1 MPAEQSMRV
10 DLALKRLL
18 LVKSRTEA
26 KEACDVGAVH
36 VNGKPAKAAQEVRV
50 GDRIRVDYAHRTV
63 ELEIVADIGKN
74 VSRADAKTLYRVLR
88 DEKVS

>member
-1 MPAEQSMRV
+1 VRV

-36 VNGKPAKAAQEVRV
+36 VNGKPAKASQEVHT

-63 ELEIVADIGKN
+63 EVEIVADIGKN
-74 VSRADAKTLYRVLR
+74 VSREAAKTLYRVLR

>member
-1 MPAEQSMRV
+1 MRL

-18 LVKSRTEA
+18 LVKSRSEG

-50 GDRIRVDYAHRTV
+50 GDRIRIDYANRTLEV
-63 ELEIVADIGKN
+63 ELLADIGKN

>member
-1 MPAEQSMRV
+1 MRV

-18 LVKSRTEA
+18 LVKSRSEA

-36 VNGKPAKAAQEVRV
+36 VNGKPAKASQEVRI
-50 GDRIRVDYAHRTV
+50 GDRIRLDYAHRTV
-63 ELEIVADIGKN
+63 EVELVSDIGKN
-74 VSRADAKTLYRVLR
+74 VSRADAKALYRILR